1 MLLSL
6 SAKMIWR
13 YTSADTPDDIRWES
27 LVQPGA
33 ITARLLSPPYL
44 QGPPLLLPSIYV
56 VVGLILLMGASDR
69 FVESAVRL
77 ARALGVS
84 VILIG
89 ALIVGLGTS
98 LPELL
103 VSVIASVDGQLDVAM
118 ANVTGSNA
126 ANVTLVLG
134 AAALIAPVR
143 SRTRILFR
151 EGLLMLVAVSALA
164 AVLWDYTVS
173 RVEGLALL
181 AGMTVTLVLLIRW
194 SSTDTDGIIE
204 VGEDEVAH
212 SVVGELLIG
221 SAALAITVFAARLL
235 LNGAL
240 DLATEF
246 GLREAFLGVLLG
258 VGTSLPELAT
268 TAAAVRRHE
277 SDLAIGN
284 ILGSNL
290 FNSLAVAGTAAVA
303 GPGMLTDLT
312 RSSIGLMVAAVV
324 IAGWFTWRDQ
334 KVSRS
339 EGAILLVMFVGFTV
353 LNY

>member
-1 MLLSL
+1 MLLP
-6 SAKMIWR
+6 
-13 YTSADTPDDIRWES
+13 T
-27 LVQPGA
+27 
-33 ITARLLSPPYL
+33 
-44 QGPPLLLPSIYV
+44 IYV

-77 ARALGVS
+77 ARSLGVS
-84 VILIG
+84 VVLIG

-103 VSVIASVDGQLDVAM
+103 VSAIASVDGRMDVAM

-134 AAALIAPVR
+134 VAALIAPVR
-143 SRTRILFR
+143 SRTRILYR
-151 EGLLMLVAVSALA
+151 EGLLMLVSVSALA
-164 AVLWDYTVS
+164 VVLWDYDVS
-173 RVEGLALL
+173 RLEGIVLL
-181 AGMTVTLVLLIRW
+181 ASMTVAVVLLIRW
-194 SSTDTDGIIE
+194 SSSDTDGIIE

-240 DLATEF
+240 DLGAEF
-246 GLREAFLGVLLG
+246 GLSEAFLGVLLG

-268 TAAAVRRHE
+268 TVAAVRRHE
-277 SDLAIGN
+277 SDLVIGN

-290 FNSLAVAGTAAVA
+290 FNSFAVAGAAAVA
-303 GPGMLTDLT
+303 RPGTLTDLT
-312 RSSIGLMVAAVV
+312 RPSIGIMVAV
-324 IAGWFTWRDQ
+324 ITVAGWFAWHDQ
-334 KVSRS
+334 KVSRF
-339 EGAILLVMFVGFTV
+339 EGAMLLVVFVAFTT